1 MISSRQAILGWTVQS
16 WWISSYHSYAPPE
29 NEEMPTL
36 VDCSWH
42 VQTVDY
48 TVGMLFVHR
57 NDEYWVVMMSHLEYP
72 TLFTT
77 NESCESAKTFT
88 STFKT
93 NQIQLDISWS
103 IYDICKRTLAHQK
116 RLIKTFLMSP
126 QP

>member
-1 MISSRQAILGWTVQS
+1 
-16 WWISSYHSYAPPE
+16 
-29 NEEMPTL
+29 MPTS

-42 VQTVDY
+42 VGTVVY
-48 TVGMLFVHR
+48 TVGILFVHQ

-103 IYDICKRTLAHQK
+103 IYDI
-116 RLIKTFLMSP
+116 
-126 QP
+126 